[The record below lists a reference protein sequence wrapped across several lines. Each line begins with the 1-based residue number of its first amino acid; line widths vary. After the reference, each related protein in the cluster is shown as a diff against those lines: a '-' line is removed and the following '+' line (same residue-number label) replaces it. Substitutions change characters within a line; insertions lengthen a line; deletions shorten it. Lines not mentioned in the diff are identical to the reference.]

1 MTATH
6 YQRPGFITR
15 RIMNPAV
22 ALFTR
27 LGLPLAGS
35 AVLGHRGRVSGE
47 LRTTPVNPLTLDGT
61 RYLVAARGQTQWVR
75 NVRAAGTAQLTV
87 GRRTEQIGVR
97 EVTGPEVV
105 PVLRAYLKAW
115 AWEVGAFFEGVG
127 ADSTDAELAAIAP
140 RHPVFVITR
149 AADGDRR

>member
-6 YQRPGFITR
+6 YQRPGFATR

-22 ALFTR
+22 ALLTR

-61 RYLVAARGQTQWVR
+61 RYLVAARGHTQWVR
-75 NVRAAGTAQLTV
+75 NVRVAGTAELTV
-87 GRRTEQIGVR
+87 GRRTEQVR
-97 EVTGPEVV
+97 VTEVTGPEVV

-127 ADSTDAELAAIAP
+127 ADSTDDELAAIAP

-149 AADGDRR
+149 AGDGDRR